1 MGNQGRT
8 GNFPLAEGNFVNGKR
23 SDYLPCVCR
32 VCGQLQT
39 HWDILEDSLFTEDK
53 IGAIV

>member
-39 HWDILEDSLFTEDK
+39 HRDILEDSLFTEDK